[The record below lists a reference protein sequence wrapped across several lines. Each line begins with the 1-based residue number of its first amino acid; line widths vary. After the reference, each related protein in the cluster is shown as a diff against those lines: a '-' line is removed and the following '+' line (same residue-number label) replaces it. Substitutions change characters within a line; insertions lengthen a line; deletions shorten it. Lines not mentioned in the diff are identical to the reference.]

1 MNIFEMSSIVDL
13 ECLSVS
19 SSTTEMA
26 PLKRRPGKEIV
37 EGVEG
42 PT

>member
-13 ECLSVS
+13 DCLNVS

-26 PLKRRPGKEIV
+26 PLKRRAGKEIIECV
-37 EGVEG
+37 E
-42 PT
+42 